1 MAGNKPSPDKY
12 FYRVVKKLWISICHE
27 LKNVKKLLL
36 LLNRNSNYR
45 HESVGIIEWS
55 SIIQGNLNCQTQ
67 KKWRRQKKKRRQNH
81 HRNKGHGQAS

>member
-1 MAGNKPSPDKY
+1 MTGNKPSADKY
-12 FYRVVKKLWISICHE
+12 FYRVVKKLWISICHGF
-27 LKNVKKLLL
+27 KNVKKLLL

-67 KKWRRQKKKRRQNH
+67 KKWKKRQNH
-81 HRNKGHGQAS
+81 HRNKGHRQAS